1 MAKKK
6 ARFHKSA
13 KHGVKQSRQHPR
25 SAQRAGG
32 PSLRGRVHD
41 GITNIKVVG
50 VGGGGG
56 NAISRMMTDD
66 KRIRGVEFIAVNTDA
81 QDLDY
86 AVANKKVYIGK
97 ALTHGLGA
105 GMNPEVGKQAAEE
118 ARSELGEV
126 LDGADIIF
134 ITAGFGGGT
143 GTGAS
148 PVIAEIAKE
157 KGILTI
163 GVVTKPFAFEGTQR
177 MNIAQDGLARLKE
190 KVDSLVV
197 IPNDKIFS
205 LIDKETTAMR
215 AFGYIDD
222 VLRNAVRSVAELIN
236 MPGLINV
243 DFSDIETTLRDAGT
257 TLIGI
262 GVASGQDRA
271 VKAATAAIHSPLL
284 EVSAEGAKGV
294 LFSIA
299 GGRDLKMSEIN
310 EIAKTIADNLDANA
324 RIIFGAYHDKS
335 LKEKNIRV
343 MVIATGFNGVFSG
356 TRMTIPSLF
365 VTEPPQKK
373 EASLLDGA
381 DKQKALDSE
390 TREKEKEKDKP
401 QKQAPASHDSWEIPS
416 FLRKKK
422 K

>member
-6 ARFHKSA
+6 
-13 KHGVKQSRQHPR
+13 RQHHKQAR
-25 SAQRAGG
+25 RAVKTAGH
-32 PSLRGRVHD
+32 PHVRGRPRVHD
-41 GITNIKVVG
+41 GITKIKVIG

-56 NAISRMMTDD
+56 NAVTRMMADD
-66 KRIRGVEFIAVNTDA
+66 KRVRGVEFIAVNTDA

-86 AVANKKVYIGK
+86 TVAHKKVYIGK

-105 GMNPEVGKQAAEE
+105 GMNPEIGKQAAEE
-118 ARSELGEV
+118 ARSELGEI
-126 LDGADIIF
+126 LDGADIVF

-148 PVIAEIAKE
+148 PIIAEIAKE
-157 KGILTI
+157 RGILTI
-163 GVVTKPFAFEGTQR
+163 GVVTKPFAFEGVQR
-177 MNIAQDGLARLKE
+177 MSIAQDGLARLKE

-222 VLRNAVRSVAELIN
+222 VLRNAVKSIAELIN
-236 MPGLINV
+236 TPGLINV

-262 GVASGQDRA
+262 GLASGQDRA

-284 EVSAEGAKGV
+284 EISAEGAKGI

-299 GGRDLKMSEIN
+299 GSRDLKMSEIN
-310 EIAKTIADNLDANA
+310 DIARTIAENLDANA
-324 RIIFGAYHDKS
+324 RVIFGAYHDKS
-335 LKEKNIRV
+335 LKDKSVKV

-365 VTEPPQKK
+365 VTEPPVKK
-373 EASLLDGA
+373 EASLLSGSE
-381 DKQKALDSE
+381 KQKAVDVEVS
-390 TREKEKEKDKP
+390 EKEKP
-401 QKQAPASHDSWEIPS
+401 TKQTPVNHDMWEIPS

>member
-1 MAKKK
+1 M
-6 ARFHKSA
+6 
-13 KHGVKQSRQHPR
+13 Q
-25 SAQRAGG
+25 
-32 PSLRGRVHD
+32 D
-41 GITNIKVVG
+41 GITKIKVVG
-50 VGGGGG
+50 VGGAGG
-56 NAISRMMTDD
+56 NVVSHMMADER
-66 KRIRGVEFIAVNTDA
+66 RIRGVEFIAVNTDA

-86 AVANKKVYIGK
+86 AVAHKKIYIGK

-105 GMNPEVGKQAAEE
+105 GMNPEIGKQAAEE
-118 ARSELGEV
+118 GRSELGEA

-148 PVIAEIAKE
+148 PVVAEIAKE

-163 GVVTKPFAFEGTQR
+163 GVVTKPFAFEGVQR

-222 VLRNAVRSVAELIN
+222 VLRNAVKSVAELIN

-262 GVASGQDRA
+262 GFASGQDRA

-284 EVSAEGAKGV
+284 EVSVEGAKGV

-299 GGRDLKMSEIN
+299 GSKDLKMSEIN
-310 EIAKTIADNLDANA
+310 DIAKTIAENLDANA

-335 LKEKNIRV
+335 LKEKSVKV

-356 TRMTIPSLF
+356 TRMTVPSLF
-365 VTEPPQKK
+365 VSEPPMKK
-373 EASLLDGA
+373 EQTLLD
-381 DKQKALDSE
+381 DIEKQKPENTEVSE
-390 TREKEKEKDKP
+390 KGKKDEKSI
-401 QKQAPASHDSWEIPS
+401 KQAPVGHDTWEIPS